1 MKEDGRV
8 QIAVRIQ
15 PEQKRKLKTFL
26 AAEGRDIQDLL
37 EEAVTSYL
45 HRQETREG
53 ESQAGRRQHPK

>member
-8 QIAVRIQ
+8 QIAVRIP
-15 PEQKRKLKTFL
+15 PEQKRKLKMFL

-45 HRQETREG
+45 HRQETQEG
-53 ESQAGRRQHPK
+53 KMTGGTSDR